1 MVKRSTKAKVETI
14 DAGLFVE
21 TGKKFRIV
29 MTKKYAFDN
38 LLN

>member
-14 DAGLFVE
+14 DAGFFGE
-21 TGKKFRIV
+21 KGKKVRIV
-29 MTKKYAFDN
+29 MTKKYAFEN